1 MLTSRL
7 WCSLDRGKQRQNK
20 KVSSIFRLEDTYFL
34 HKVSSIFRLE
44 DTFLFYPGAARSFGS
59 LRKPPLTLHRRT
71 FEAMQYRRFC
81 MAFLLRE
88 KIF

>member
-20 KVSSIFRLEDTYFL
+20 KVSSIFRLEDT
-34 HKVSSIFRLE
+34 
-44 DTFLFYPGAARSFGS
+44 FLFYPGAARSFGA
-59 LRKPPLTLHRRT
+59 LRKPPLPLHRRT